1 MNTTHAPQGTETG
14 AGSGAR
20 VGIVGTG
27 MLGSAVAVRLAQ
39 RGCRVS
45 VYNRTAQKTGG
56 AEAAGATVLGSPR
69 QVAEASEVIIM
80 VVKDAEAVRDV
91 SFGGSGGDGGQGIV
105 HGCRP
110 GGQVVADMSTI
121 GPASS
126 AEITSEYKRRGITK
140 IDSPVMGGPDA
151 AAAGRLIAMASGSG
165 QGFAACRK
173 ILDHVSEKVVY
184 LGPEPGTANAVKLAM
199 NMQITMLALS
209 LAEGITLVREA
220 GVDPREFLDVL
231 NATYFSTGMSRKKA
245 YNMIDESQSPT
256 FTLANLRKD
265 IHIMT
270 DVARSMGLSL
280 PMISAAQKVYDGAL
294 EDGHGHMD
302 YTGIIRHIRENGGA
316 HERGG
321 GGGGG
326 DSNAEPPP

>member
-1 MNTTHAPQGTETG
+1 MNTTHTPQGTG
-14 AGSGAR
+14 ADAGSGAR

-45 VYNRTAQKTGG
+45 VYNRTAQKTGD
-56 AEAAGATVLGSPR
+56 AEAAGAAVLGSPR

-91 SFGGSGGDGGQGIV
+91 SFGGTGGGGQGIV

-110 GGQVVADMSTI
+110 GRQVVADMSTI

-126 AEITSEYKRRGITK
+126 AGITSEYKRLGITK

-173 ILDHVSEKVVY
+173 ILDHVSEKVFY

-245 YNMIDESQSPT
+245 YNMIDESQPPT

-270 DVARSMGLSL
+270 DVSRSIGLSL

-294 EDGHGHMD
+294 EAGHGHMD
-302 YTGIIRHIRENGGA
+302 YTGIIRHIRESGTA

-321 GGGGG
+321 D
-326 DSNAEPPP
+326 DSSSAEPPP